1 MRTYPPALL
10 SLGLLVAC
18 GHPGPTAREP
28 EPVPIADLEERSLE
42 PATSPDPNPPAER
55 PTLPLLTGA
64 ISPRLHMTYDLVRH
78 EDWLVSA
85 AQGGVIVWE
94 VTHGEAVAAHETSI
108 CTVVVVALASA
119 WAGCDKQVV
128 QWNAHSGWTTHLE
141 NEANDATYYQLTVT
155 PTRSLIASYGN
166 REWELEVGAS
176 GFAERRV
183 NTFGGARDAIFYR
196 GEPWK
201 IMSGISGPAPI
212 GHLSIG
218 SAHYPGEDPRRFTVD
233 ARDRLWVVDFR
244 AGLFFWDG
252 QRFVHEPGLNDK
264 GSGVAHD
271 ATRDRL
277 WMLHYT
283 DGLTI
288 KEHGRVV
295 GQVEVP
301 LGNLRDIELDEDGY
315 GTVWVGGWRGIA
327 RVRWDGT
334 NFVLNY
340 LRYTGG

>member
-1 MRTYPPALL
+1 M
-10 SLGLLVAC
+10 
-18 GHPGPTAREP
+18 PGPAP
-28 EPVPIADLEERSLE
+28 EPVTVHVEEPTPE
-42 PATSPDPNPPAER
+42 PATAPALNPPADR

-64 ISPRLHMTYDLVRH
+64 LSPRLHMTYDLVRH

-94 VTHGEAVAAHETSI
+94 VTQGEAVAAYETSI
-108 CTVVVVALASA
+108 CNDVVVALASA
-119 WAGCDKQVV
+119 WAGCDKKIV

-141 NEANDATYYQLTVT
+141 NDANDATYYQLTVT
-155 PTRSLIASYGN
+155 PSGGLIASYGD
-166 REWELEVGAS
+166 REWELEGGAS
-176 GFAERRV
+176 DFAERGV
-183 NTFGGARDAIFYR
+183 STFGGAHHAIFYR
-196 GEPWK
+196 GEPWR
-201 IMSGISGPAPI
+201 IEFMSGISGPAPI
-212 GHLSIG
+212 GNLSLS
-218 SAHYPGEDPRRFTVD
+218 SALYPGADPRSFTVD
-233 ARDRLWVVDFR
+233 AHDRLWVADFG

-264 GSGVAHD
+264 GSGVAFD

-283 DGLTI
+283 DGLVLE
-288 KEHGRVV
+288 EHGRIV
-295 GQVEVP
+295 GQVDVP
-301 LGNLRDIELDEDGY
+301 LGNLRDVEFDEDGH

-334 NFVLNY
+334 SFALAY